1 MAACRGGISTYCAIN
16 VFQRCPGN
24 RFANVVAFGIGV
36 LRRGESRG
44 HGDTQLIVQRELSN
58 CFRLRRNIPMR
69 YAWVLILCVV
79 GSFKL
84 PVAAQD
90 KSHPS
95 AGNATLEKELYAV
108 ELKWMKAEHD
118 KKMTG
123 PDSMGEMWM
132 DDFFDVLPGGR
143 VVNKQEMMDMMGQA
157 DPKPGTGA
165 FPVDFKIRAIYG
177 NVVLATDHTTIK
189 GLDASGKIVSVREMN
204 VLRMF
209 VKDKGKWRVA
219 GAGLVPVVSH

>member
-1 MAACRGGISTYCAIN
+1 MRFSSVLMLCALAGFSLPALGQEKTQKGDKIAA
-16 VFQRCPGN
+16 
-24 RFANVVAFGIGV
+24 
-36 LRRGESRG
+36 
-44 HGDTQLIVQRELSN
+44 
-58 CFRLRRNIPMR
+58 
-69 YAWVLILCVV
+69 
-79 GSFKL
+79 
-84 PVAAQD
+84 
-90 KSHPS
+90 
-95 AGNATLEKELYAV
+95 LEKELYAV

-143 VVNKQEMMDMMGQA
+143 VVNKQEMMDMMNKA
-157 DPKPGTGA
+157 NPKPGTGA

-189 GLDASGKIVSVREMN
+189 GLDASGNIVPVREMG

-219 GAGLVPVVSH
+219 GAGLVPIVTP

>member
-1 MAACRGGISTYCAIN
+1 
-16 VFQRCPGN
+16 
-24 RFANVVAFGIGV
+24 
-36 LRRGESRG
+36 
-44 HGDTQLIVQRELSN
+44 
-58 CFRLRRNIPMR
+58 MR
-69 YAWVLILCVV
+69 YAWVLALCVL
-79 GSFKL
+79 GSFVQ
-84 PVAAQD
+84 PVVAQEE
-90 KSHPS
+90 SQNS
-95 AGNATLEKELYAV
+95 AGKAALEKELYAV

-132 DDFFDVLPGGR
+132 DTFFDVLPGGR
-143 VVNKQEMMDMMGQA
+143 VVSKEEMMDMMGKA

-189 GLDASGKIVSVREMN
+189 GLDANGKIVPVREMN

-209 VKDKGKWRVA
+209 VKDNGKWRVA
-219 GAGLVPVVSH
+219 GAGLVPVAEPAK